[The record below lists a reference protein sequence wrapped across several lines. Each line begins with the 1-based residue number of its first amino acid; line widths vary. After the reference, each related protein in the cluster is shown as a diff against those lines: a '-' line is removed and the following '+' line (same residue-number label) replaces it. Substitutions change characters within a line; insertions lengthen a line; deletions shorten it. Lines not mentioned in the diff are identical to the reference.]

1 MNQIAIIGAGGHARD
16 ITATL
21 RSIKNRECTIEYYA
35 EKAYMHAKTSAFQ
48 ALPIDS
54 LGESKDVYVAIGDG
68 FLRHRLISL
77 VSSNNNFPVLI
88 HPQTV
93 IGPDCSFGKG
103 VQIQQFSTITANV
116 CIGQFTQVNIQ
127 VGISHD
133 CKIGEYV
140 TLSPRVSLSG
150 GVRLGDFVSLGTGAI
165 VLPKVSICDN
175 AVIGAGAVVT
185 KDINVPGTYVGVPAK
200 RRA

>member
-1 MNQIAIIGAGGHARD
+1 MNQIAIIGAGGYARE

-21 RSIKNRECTIEYYA
+21 RSIKNPDCTIEYFA
-35 EKAYMHAKTSAFQ
+35 ETTHMNATTSAYP
-48 ALPIDS
+48 ALPLKN
-54 LGESKDVYVAIGDG
+54 LGESKDIYVAIGDG
-68 FLRHRLISL
+68 ILRQRLLSL
-77 VSSNNNFPVLI
+77 VSSKNNFPVLI

-93 IGPDCSFGKG
+93 IGPDCSLKEG

-116 CIGQFTQVNIQ
+116 SIGKFTQINVQ
-127 VGISHD
+127 VGIGHD
-133 CKIGEYV
+133 SQLGEYV

-150 GVRLGDFVSLGTGAI
+150 GVKVGDFVSIGTGAI

-185 KDINVPGTYVGVPAK
+185 KDITEPGTYVGVPAK
-200 RRA
+200 RRV